1 MITEDQRAVL
11 DCLSRPDTYG
21 PGCGR
26 VDRIDTHSAVVF
38 LAGDR
43 AYKLKRAVR
52 YDYLDFS
59 TVERRKRFV
68 EAEFALNRR
77 TAPALYR
84 RVVPLTRGE
93 DGVLTLDGQG
103 TPVEWLL
110 EMTRFDGEALC
121 DRLAERQALPLSAM
135 PRLAHAV
142 ADMHAGADVR
152 PEFGGA
158 AGMRWVVDGNAQAFE
173 AAGDGVFP
181 VDGRRRLAAAVE
193 RALRSTAGALDAR
206 RERGLVRQC
215 HGDLHL
221 RNLVMLDGV
230 PTPFDAVEFN
240 DDIACTDVFYDLAFL
255 LMDLWRRGLP
265 RHANLLLNEYVR
277 LTGDVDGLAAL
288 PLFLSCRAAVR
299 AKTSATAA
307 AVVGGASAGA
317 LRDTAREY
325 LAMAV
330 EFLAPPPPV
339 LVAIGGLSGA
349 GKSVTAAA
357 LAPTLGPAPGALHLR
372 SDVERK
378 ALLGVDP
385 LATLGE
391 DAYSADMSGRVYE
404 RLLGL
409 ARGGLAAGH
418 GVICDAVYADAAR
431 RTALS
436 RVADEAGVPLVGL
449 WLDAPPEVLVARVA
463 ARRDDASDATPEV
476 VRRQVAAG
484 VAPGDWTRVD
494 ASGDAGTTL
503 DRVTAALDRRRVPH
517 R

>member
-1 MITEDQRAVL
+1 MITDDQRAVL

-21 PGCGR
+21 PHCDR
-26 VDRIDTHSAVVF
+26 VERIDTHSAVVF

-59 TVERRKRFV
+59 TVERRKRFI

-77 TAPALYR
+77 TAPSLYR
-84 RVVPLTRGE
+84 GVVA
-93 DGVLTLDGQG
+93 LTLDDGGALALDGRG

-121 DRLAERQALPLSAM
+121 DRLAERHALPLRAM
-135 PRLAHAV
+135 PLLARAV

-152 PEFGGA
+152 PGFGGA
-158 AGMRWVVDGNAQAFE
+158 AGMRWVVDGNALAF
-173 AAGDGVFP
+173 ADAGDDVFP
-181 VDGRRRLAAAVE
+181 ADGRRRLAEAVDKALQ
-193 RALRSTAGALDAR
+193 RAAGALDAR
-206 RERGLVRQC
+206 RARGLVRQC

-277 LTGDVDGLAAL
+277 LTGDVDGLSVL

-307 AVVGGASAGA
+307 AVVGGSQAGA
-317 LRDTAREY
+317 LRAAAREY
-325 LAMAV
+325 LAMAID
-330 EFLAPPPPV
+330 FLAPMPATR
-339 LVAIGGLSGA
+339 VAVGGLSGA
-349 GKSVTAAA
+349 GKAVAAAA
-357 LAPTLGPAPGALHLR
+357 LAPRLGPAPGALHRR

-385 LATLGE
+385 LAPLGE
-391 DAYSADMSGRVYE
+391 EAYAAGVSVRVYE
-404 RLLGL
+404 RLLDL
-409 ARGGLAAGH
+409 ARTGLAAGH
-418 GVICDAVYADAAR
+418 AVVCDAVYADAAR
-431 RTALS
+431 RTALA
-436 RVADEAGVPLVGL
+436 RLADEAGVPFVGV
-449 WLDAPPEVLVARVA
+449 WLDAPPAVLVARVA
-463 ARRDDASDATPEV
+463 ARRDDASDATPDV
-476 VRRQVAAG
+476 VRRQAAAG
-484 VAPGDWTRVD
+484 GAAPDWARVD
-494 ASGDAGTTL
+494 AAGDADRTL
-503 DRVTAALDRRRVPH
+503 RDVIAALDRRRVPH